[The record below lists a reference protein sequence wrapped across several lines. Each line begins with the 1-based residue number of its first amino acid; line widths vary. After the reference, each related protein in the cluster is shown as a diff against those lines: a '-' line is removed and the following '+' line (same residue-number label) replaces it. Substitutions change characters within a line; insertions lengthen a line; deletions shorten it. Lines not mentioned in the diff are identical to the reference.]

1 MALIEG
7 IDIEFSYGD
16 KELYRKASFKVNP
29 GEHAVL
35 VGANGTGKTTLLR
48 LIMGDLVPDKGKVVW
63 EKSVTWSY
71 LDQQLKIPS
80 GMTVLDYLYGVYAPL
95 YEKERRMEELYQE
108 AALSPDFEA
117 ILNKAEHIR
126 EELDAANFY
135 ALQEE
140 VGRLVDGLH
149 IAKDMLGKDISILS
163 GGQKEKAMLA
173 RMLLEKKDV
182 LLLDEPTNFLDASQV
197 EWLAG
202 YLQEYKGAFIAISH
216 DEGFL
221 AKVAD
226 VVLLLENQKIV
237 RYKGTYEH
245 FLEAHE
251 LDKEQYERNYKAQQ
265 RYIKKEEAFIAAHI
279 VRATSARAAK
289 SHRARLAHLE
299 RMEEP
304 GKDEPKVRFR
314 FPFTHD
320 VGEKPL
326 VVENL
331 EFGYG
336 GVPLLPPVSFILK
349 KGEKIAVIGKNG
361 VGKTTFLRTI
371 LGMLRPIRGE
381 YHWLDGTIVS
391 SYEQEDD
398 LPESMSPFEYLR
410 SLHPE
415 KTNTELRTILGSV
428 GVRSELAMRPF
439 RELSGG
445 EKTKARFAAMT
456 LEESN
461 FLVLDEPTNHLDKKA
476 KDALFEAIEEY
487 PGALILVS
495 HERDFYDGLVDYEL
509 DF

>member
-331 EFGYG
+331 DLTKETVDSFVHSPHMKYDTDPFTKSVEKMWNKMANFGYLTAG
-336 GVPLLPPVSFILK
+336 NVDIKDHMNSAIYKEAL
-349 KGEKIAVIGKNG
+349 
-361 VGKTTFLRTI
+361 
-371 LGMLRPIRGE
+371 
-381 YHWLDGTIVS
+381 
-391 SYEQEDD
+391 
-398 LPESMSPFEYLR
+398 ESLIKDYPDSKF
-410 SLHPE
+410 
-415 KTNTELRTILGSV
+415 
-428 GVRSELAMRPF
+428 F
-439 RELSGG
+439 
-445 EKTKARFAAMT
+445 
-456 LEESN
+456 
-461 FLVLDEPTNHLDKKA
+461 KA
-476 KDALFEAIEEY
+476 KMEQFKANNL
-487 PGALILVS
+487 
-495 HERDFYDGLVDYEL
+495 
-509 DF
+509 